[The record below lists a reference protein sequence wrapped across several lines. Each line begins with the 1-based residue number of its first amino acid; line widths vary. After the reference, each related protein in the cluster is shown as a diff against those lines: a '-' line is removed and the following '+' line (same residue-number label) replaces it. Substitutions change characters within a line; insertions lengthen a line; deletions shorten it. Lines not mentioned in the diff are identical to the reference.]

1 MAGQELSIMKSTMLN
16 ADIFQGSAAA
26 YTCRRRSLSGWPSRD
41 SLKTFNLLRPNTWLV
56 LATWILLHST
66 STIDGNYLVGI
77 ITSEAWQATIKAEYI
92 VCLGTSGLDM

>member
-1 MAGQELSIMKSTMLN
+1 MQAVCDGGTKAEHLEERKI
-16 ADIFQGSAAA
+16 ADILQGSAAA

-66 STIDGNYLVGI
+66 APIDGNYLVGI
-77 ITSEAWQATIKAEYI
+77 ITVKHGRQP
-92 VCLGTSGLDM
+92 